1 MIGAKGLKGS
11 SWPDLDML
19 PFGWLTDADT
29 NGGPHRYSKLNL
41 EEKRTYMTLW
51 ALAKSP
57 LMYGG
62 DMRKIDPA
70 TYEIITN
77 PTVPEINFFNSNN
90 IEACEPSNFF
100 WGFPYVDSDGIRS
113 WIATG
118 RKGEVYLAFFN
129 LNEQKTP
136 VYAKT
141 SDLAKVFPGIHISSC
156 QGKEVWSGSVER
168 TSQQRK
174 E

>member
-29 NGGPHRYSKLNL
+29 NGGPHRYNSEWIHCYLIDDFMGFGKV
-41 EEKRTYMTLW
+41 
-51 ALAKSP
+51 SP
-57 LMYGG
+57 Y
-62 DMRKIDPA
+62 
-70 TYEIITN
+70 
-77 PTVPEINFFNSNN
+77 
-90 IEACEPSNFF
+90 
-100 WGFPYVDSDGIRS
+100 FPYVDSDGIRS